1 MWISFLKLDD
11 EYIIYYPPFSSKYNH
26 SYETKCK
33 YIEVLKG
40 IIYNEKSELKLFK
53 GDKIKISPN
62 QDYTPYTEEKESYL
76 RVCVRSCD
84 NLIDIVCK

>member
-1 MWISFLKLDD
+1 MLQLKQVFQQHKQILLP
-11 EYIIYYPPFSSKYNH
+11 IKQVKQQS
-26 SYETKCK
+26 
-33 YIEVLKG
+33 
-40 IIYNEKSELKLFK
+40 KLFK

-62 QDYTPYTEEKESYL
+62 QDYTPYTEEKEAYL